1 MKTLW
6 KWLILTALAAYAV
19 FAATWAFTQAAAGR
33 CRGIEIEVEGA
44 GRPDTVIQK
53 GIVDQLLRYDRN
65 LIGKPLASLDIRQ
78 LERYLGSL
86 SNFEDVQCAITSQQK
101 LRISVLPMIPEIRVF
116 DRDKSYYINKDGKHI
131 AANAEFFTDVPVVT
145 GRFSRQLPPQY
156 VLPVTRF
163 IAADS
168 LLRHLVAMV
177 EVADADNILLVPRI
191 GRAVINIGR
200 PENLPYKRRS
210 IAAAYR
216 DILPYKGW
224 NTYDTIS
231 VKFKGQIVA
240 TRADKTQRA
249 HALPF
254 EETEDLEEATLQG
267 QLAADS
273 IPATHSTH
281 TQTHSTEHT

>member
-6 KWLILTALAAYAV
+6 KWLILTALFAYAV
-19 FAATWAFTQAAAGR
+19 FAATWAFSQAAAGR
-33 CRGIEIEVEGA
+33 CRGIEIEIEGVS
-44 GRPDTVIQK
+44 RPDTIIQK
-53 GIVDQLLRYDRN
+53 GIVDQLLRYDKN
-65 LIGKPLASLDIRQ
+65 LIGKPLAQLDVRR
-78 LERYLGSL
+78 LETYLCGF
-86 SNFEDVQCAITSQQK
+86 SNFEDVQCAVTSQQK

-131 AANAEFFTDVPVVT
+131 AANAEFFTDVPVVS
-145 GRFSRQLPPQY
+145 GRFSRQRPPQY

-168 LLRHLVAMV
+168 LLSHLVAMV
-177 EVADADNILLVPRI
+177 EVADCGDILLVPRV
-191 GRAVINIGR
+191 GSAVINLGT
-200 PENLPYKRRS
+200 PDNLPYKRRS

-224 NTYDTIS
+224 STYDTIS
-231 VKFKGQIVA
+231 VKFRGQIVA
-240 TRADKTQRA
+240 TRADKSQRA

-267 QLAADS
+267 QLSADS
-273 IPATHSTH
+273 LPPRIPH
-281 TQTHSTEHT
+281 TQHTH